1 MKKLL
6 HLFLLIVMMF
16 NMLTI
21 GVYAIDN
28 NANDIVLNRKE
39 YALSKIKSV
48 NMFGTENACDYNRRP
63 FYTVHNR
70 NIYYIDQNSI
80 LKTIDIDT
88 KTEESILD
96 INKWIKEMSDEIENN
111 PYSSEDDNYS
121 MTHIE
126 IE

>member
-1 MKKLL
+1 
-6 HLFLLIVMMF
+6 MMF

-96 INKWIKEMSDEIENN
+96 INKWIKEIHIALKMIFICKAVKLS
-111 PYSSEDDNYS
+111 NYS

>member
-48 NMFGTENACDYNRRP
+48 NMFGTENACD
-63 FYTVHNR
+63 
-70 NIYYIDQNSI
+70 
-80 LKTIDIDT
+80 
-88 KTEESILD
+88 
-96 INKWIKEMSDEIENN
+96 
-111 PYSSEDDNYS
+111 
-121 MTHIE
+121 
-126 IE
+126 